1 MTDAQNNSNPPL
13 IPPFNRREKNSN
25 GRVLVI
31 VPTYNERENVS
42 DAVRRVLEQ
51 TPTADVL
58 VVDDNSPDGTGD
70 LVAEMAQSE
79 SRIRLLRRKGKLGL
93 GTAYLE
99 GFQLALADGY
109 SYIMEMDA
117 DLSHDPAEIPNFL
130 NAIINADLVI
140 GSRYIEGVN
149 VVNWPL
155 SRLMLSYFASVYT
168 RLFTGIPI
176 RDTTSGF
183 KCFRREVL
191 EAIDLNSVR
200 SGGYAF
206 QVEMNWRA
214 WMEGFRL
221 KEIPIIF
228 VDRTV
233 GRSKM
238 SREIVREAMVIVWK
252 LSLAG
257 LFHRPK
263 RRRSHEHTPR

>member
-1 MTDAQNNSNPPL
+1 MAETSQST
-13 IPPFNRREKNSN
+13 N
-25 GRVLVI
+25 GRTLVI
-31 VPTYNERENVS
+31 VPTYNERDNVA
-42 DAVRRVLEQ
+42 DAIRRALAES
-51 TPTADVL
+51 PLIDVL

-70 LVAEMAQSE
+70 VVAEMAMNN
-79 SRIRLLRRKGKLGL
+79 SRIRLLRRRGKLGL

-99 GFQLALADGY
+99 GFRLALADGY
-109 SYIMEMDA
+109 SLIMEMDA

-130 NAIINADLVI
+130 TAIRDADLVI
-140 GSRYIEGVN
+140 GSRYIKGVN

-155 SRLMLSYFASVYT
+155 SRLVLSYFASVYT
-168 RLFTGIPI
+168 RFLTGIPI

-191 EAIDLNSVR
+191 EAVDLESVR

-221 KEIPIIF
+221 KEIPIVF

-238 SREIVREAMVIVWK
+238 SREIVREAVVIVWK
-252 LSLAG
+252 LCLTG
-257 LFHRPK
+257 LFRRPK
-263 RRRSHEHTPR
+263 RRRSNG